1 MKHKLILLLSM
12 LTSAAFATTPESAT
26 LPISA
31 TLNLNSTMDLTS
43 SRILNTVMNPVS
55 GEPELPIFILS
66 GALPKFSGQVAGSK
80 DGKLLLES
88 VVSTYFPF
96 TNGAVPGVCSFNQNA
111 SVTCFHP
118 NSLVIED
125 NNIIYQL
132 RDGNTLINN
141 KLDTG
146 IMGASIKFFAAT
158 EFKGTTPTRYIGIS
172 NDTFKKQLYWLDCA
186 ADSACKLNK
195 IKVKP
200 EATAISPSFQL
211 INNQL
216 YFIVNYNILVQLNLS
231 TGDYTA
237 KPLNV
242 YNVTAFAVAKD
253 GSIYVLNSIR
263 STTTPSSFAISQCS
277 IKNGECNSV
286 YRETTYPSRYS
297 RLFMGVDDKS
307 FYLIANKTNDS
318 IRGATSLIL
327 LSVPR
332 PGTN

>member
-1 MKHKLILLLSM
+1 MKHKLIILLSM
-12 LTSAAFATTPESAT
+12 LASATFAVVPESAT

-31 TLNLNSTMDLTS
+31 TVNLAPEMDLTS
-43 SRILNTVMNPVS
+43 SRTLNTVMNPVS
-55 GEPELPIFILS
+55 NEPELPIFVLT
-66 GALPKFSGQVAGSK
+66 GALPKFSGQVATSK
-80 DGKLLLES
+80 DGKLLVQPVTS
-88 VVSTYFPF
+88 SYFPF

-118 NSLVIED
+118 NTLLIED
-125 NNIIYQL
+125 NSIIYQL

-158 EFKGTTPTRYIGIS
+158 EFSGTTPTRYVGIS
-172 NDTFKKQLYWLDCA
+172 NDTLNQRLSWLDCGA
-186 ADSACKLNK
+186 TSACKLKK

-216 YFIVNYNILVQLNLS
+216 YFVVNYNVLVQLNLT
-231 TGDYTA
+231 TGDYIA

-263 STTTPSSFAISQCS
+263 STKTPSSFAISQCS
-277 IKNGECNSV
+277 LDNGECNPV
-286 YRETTYPSRYS
+286 YKETTYPGRYS
-297 RLFMGVDDKS
+297 RLFFGVDDKS
-307 FYLIANKTNDS
+307 FYLIANKTNAS
-318 IRGATSLIL
+318 IRGATNLVM
-327 LSVPR
+327 LSVPK
-332 PGTN
+332 P